1 MLVLI
6 YILVF
11 FFFKQKTAYEMR
23 ISDWS
28 SDVCSSDL
36 LLEDLHVT
44 GAVHRLHS
52 QDALLGLGDEHVLVE
67 LLPVSRGLPQR
78 AVDELRCPHL
88 DVAGGLQ
95 AAAQVGL
102 HRAVARPALR
112 VPEHRSGGLLLQVEE
127 VHLPPEAPV
136 IALLGLL
143 QHGEVGLQPLL
154 VLPAGAVDALEL
166 GIARVAAPVGTGD
179 LGQLEGMAELAR
191 RGQMRA
197 DAEVETVALAV
208 DGELLAGRQSPY
220 MPGLILL
227 ADGRAVAERQ

>member
-1 MLVLI
+1 
-6 YILVF
+6 
-11 FFFKQKTAYEMR
+11 MR

-28 SDVCSSDL
+28 SDVCSSD
-36 LLEDLHVT
+36 
-44 GAVHRLHS
+44 
-52 QDALLGLGDEHVLVE
+52 
-67 LLPVSRGLPQR
+67 
-78 AVDELRCPHL
+78 
-88 DVAGGLQ
+88 
-95 AAAQVGL
+95 
-102 HRAVARPALR
+102 
-112 VPEHRSGGLLLQVEE
+112 LQVEE

-197 DAEVETVALAV
+197 DAEVEPVALA
-208 DGELLAGRQSPY
+208 DRKSTRLKCRH
-220 MPGLILL
+220 
-227 ADGRAVAERQ
+227 